1 MVLNNILLVDK
12 ELLSR
17 DLLTNHLKQNGFRV
31 FAAESCTEA
40 GKLISRN
47 RFRLAII
54 NSRLGEKETG
64 EIISRLRKGEPG
76 VLIYL
81 LLPQPTVLDAE
92 NMARRGI
99 HDTIVKPFRLDEV
112 KTKLSR
118 GVELLTLR
126 QTVHRLSER
135 VRVLEK
141 KLISYQEVEEEVKIP
156 DLSELEVDV
165 NDLPPPESGE
175 TGGGLKSGAME
186 GGIPDELVLPGGKNS
201 RGADAIEQI
210 RRLDELRLAGI
221 LTEKEFNIKKK
232 DLLKRI

>member
-1 MVLNNILLVDK
+1 MVLNNILLMDK

-31 FAAESCTEA
+31 FAAESSSEA
-40 GKLISRN
+40 GKLINRN

-64 EIISRLRKGEPG
+64 EIISRLRKYEPD

-81 LLPQPTVLDAE
+81 LLPQPAVLEAE

-99 HDTIVKPFRLDEV
+99 HDTIIKPFRLDEV
-112 KTKLSR
+112 KIKLSR

-126 QTVHRLSER
+126 QAVRKLSER

-141 KLISYQEVEEEVKIP
+141 KLKSYQDIEEEVKIP
-156 DLSELEVDV
+156 DLSELEIDVD
-165 NDLPPPESGE
+165 DLPAMESGQME
-175 TGGGLKSGAME
+175 SGLQSGPE
-186 GGIPDELVLPGGKNS
+186 GGEVPGESVPPAGKNS
-201 RGADAIEQI
+201 RAADAIEQI

-221 LTEKEFNIKKK
+221 LTEKEFIVKKK